1 MILHYFNMNCDLS
14 LSDYL
19 TETSIR
25 SNLRSQTCDKM
36 PGAANANPWSF
47 SELLGQRSILG
58 VVVLITWLVLFH
70 LLVNV
75 WLLCIFTSLL
85 VVLGGW
91 LGSRVALDANSLLHL
106 EHFLPLR
113 QSPEVHTTSESEQ
126 RLDWEIRS
134 AVDKALRDFVSSW
147 YCGSVSKRGDAFE
160 REVRD
165 AMLEAA
171 AELKRRAKQVDRRAL
186 AQRVL
191 ELCGCHLQSFSQAKE
206 LRSTLQEEPD
216 LMLSNSQKLWRLYTR
231 VSLPH
236 PALTGPANQL
246 CYSRAL
252 VDLLMHVLIPKSH
265 LETRTGRYM
274 VGELIT
280 CNVLLPLVARISNP
294 DWLNQT
300 VVDVFTQSTNKE
312 PPSPQQTPPG
322 DEDEDESIS
331 SFCDCDSPVTLDCS
345 ETSSM
350 ETAWSVSTAFLH
362 DSSETSFQSQWS
374 SDENVQGRRSSS
386 VLFPERMI
394 QSTAELLRS
403 PYRTSRLYRHSD
415 YDLDSPS
422 SDERKISSESLRRT
436 DSDDENFC
444 DCIPPSDFCG
454 LVCLEED
461 TLGLLGKCFL
471 RQNVSISEPAS
482 LESAAEECPVQPLTF
497 TSNSLPRS
505 LGLDSLVFENLGN
518 LEGPVNIQN
527 LQITGTITAKEQRSN
542 STHPYTLYTIKYET
556 AIDSENSTSDQP
568 AVYHTVN
575 RRYSEFLNLQ
585 TRLEERTDLKK
596 VIKNV
601 KGPKKL
607 FPDLPF
613 SNLDTD
619 KVEARRNQLESFLR
633 KLCTIPEAANSE
645 EVQEFL
651 ALNTDATAAFQKKP
665 SSSRIDKMVENI
677 VDTLKTAFP
686 RSEPQSPTDE
696 GDPQR
701 KPRLR
706 FSSKI
711 APTLNVPSLQPNVTY
726 SFSERC
732 SVLRGF
738 SLSDLESFVEEQEK
752 QVDGDVRS
760 HYAGR
765 GHIREHRLVEKRGK
779 GADTALADIALN
791 ILCLLMKDQWSWLC
805 TENIQKTIRLLFGT
819 FIERWLDIGIAHLAS
834 APCWVIYL
842 RVLQDAVWPGGELP
856 VVPRPEK
863 SPEQREKTRLQ
874 CLHCLMQLFPELIT
888 DMLGSEKC
896 RLVWE
901 HVLESLQDP
910 SINRHLVYCIFDLLL
925 EFLVPEFSEETFQRS
940 LLQSL
945 PGDVD
950 RTPSSA

>member
-1 MILHYFNMNCDLS
+1 ML
-14 LSDYL
+14 
-19 TETSIR
+19 
-25 SNLRSQTCDKM
+25 
-36 PGAANANPWSF
+36 GAVNPNPWSF
-47 SELLGQRSILG
+47 FELLGQRSILG
-58 VVVLITWLVLFH
+58 VVVLIAWLVLFH

-126 RLDWEIRS
+126 RLDWEIKS

-147 YCGSVSKRGDAFE
+147 YCSSVSKGGDEFE
-160 REVRD
+160 WEVRD

-171 AELKRRAKQVDRRAL
+171 AKLKSRAKQVDWRAL

-206 LRSTLQEEPD
+206 LQRTLQEESD
-216 LMLSNSQKLWRLYTR
+216 QTFSSSQKLWRLYSR
-231 VSLPH
+231 VDLPH
-236 PALTGPANQL
+236 PALTDPANQL
-246 CYSRAL
+246 CYTRAL

-280 CNVLLPLVARISNP
+280 CNVVLPLVARISNP

-300 VVDVFTQSTNKE
+300 IVDVFTQSTDKE
-312 PPSPQQTPPG
+312 APTPQHTSP
-322 DEDEDESIS
+322 EDEEESVG
-331 SFCDCDSPVTLDCS
+331 SFWDCDSPITFNCP

-350 ETAWSVSTAFLH
+350 QTAWSESTAPLH

-386 VLFPERMI
+386 ILFPERMT

-403 PYRTSRLYRHSD
+403 PYRTSRLYRHTD

-422 SDERKISSESLRRT
+422 SDERKISSESLKRT

-444 DCIPPSDFCG
+444 DCMSPSDFCG

-461 TLGLLGKCFL
+461 TLGLLGKCF
-471 RQNVSISEPAS
+471 RQNVNISEPPS
-482 LESAAEECPVQPLTF
+482 PKSTVEECPVQPLTC
-497 TSNSLPRS
+497 TSNSIPRS
-505 LGLDSLVFENLGN
+505 LGLDSLVFDNLGN
-518 LEGPVNIQN
+518 LEGLVTIQN
-527 LQITGTITAKEQRSN
+527 LQITGTSTAKEQRSN
-542 STHPYTLYTIKYET
+542 STYPYTLYTIKYET
-556 AIDSENSTSDQP
+556 AGDSESSKSDQP
-568 AVYHTVN
+568 VVYHMVN
-575 RRYSEFLNLQ
+575 RRYSEFLSLQ
-585 TRLEERTDLKK
+585 TRLEERPDLRK

-601 KGPKKL
+601 KGPRKL

-619 KVEARRNQLESFLR
+619 KVEARKSQLESFLR

-645 EVQEFL
+645 EVHEFL

-711 APTLNVPSLQPNVTY
+711 APTLNVPSLQPKVTY

-732 SVLRGF
+732 SVN
-738 SLSDLESFVEEQEK
+738 
-752 QVDGDVRS
+752 
-760 HYAGR
+760 
-765 GHIREHRLVEKRGK
+765 
-779 GADTALADIALN
+779 TALADIALN
-791 ILCLLMKDQWSWLC
+791 ILCLLMKNQWSWLC

-819 FIERWLDIGIAHLAS
+819 FIERWLDIGIAHLTS

-856 VVPRPEK
+856 AVPRPER
-863 SPEQREKTRLQ
+863 SPDQREKTRLQ
-874 CLHCLMQLFPELIT
+874 CLHCLMRLFPELIT
-888 DMLGSEKC
+888 DILGSEKC

-925 EFLVPEFSEETFQRS
+925 EFLVQEFSEETFQRS

-945 PGDVD
+945 PGDVE

>member
-1 MILHYFNMNCDLS
+1 
-14 LSDYL
+14 
-19 TETSIR
+19 
-25 SNLRSQTCDKM
+25 M
-36 PGAANANPWSF
+36 PGAANPNLWSF

-58 VVVLITWLVLFH
+58 VVFLIAWLVLFH

-106 EHFLPLR
+106 EHFLPLH

-126 RLDWEIRS
+126 RLDWEIQS
-134 AVDKALRDFVSSW
+134 AVGKAVRDFVSSW
-147 YCGSVSKRGDAFE
+147 YCSSVSKGGDEFE
-160 REVRD
+160 WEVRD

-206 LRSTLQEEPD
+206 LQCTLQEESNQTF
-216 LMLSNSQKLWRLYTR
+216 SNSQKLRRLYIR
-231 VSLPH
+231 ADFPH

-246 CYSRAL
+246 CYTRAL

-280 CNVLLPLVARISNP
+280 CNVVLPLVARISNP

-300 VVDVFTQSTNKE
+300 IVDVFTQSTDKE
-312 PPSPQQTPPG
+312 APSPQQTPP
-322 DEDEDESIS
+322 EDEEESVG
-331 SFCDCDSPVTLDCS
+331 SFWDCDSPITFNCP

-350 ETAWSVSTAFLH
+350 QTAWSESTATLH

-374 SDENVQGRRSSS
+374 SDENVQGTRISSI
-386 VLFPERMI
+386 LFPEKMT

-403 PYRTSRLYRHSD
+403 PYRTSRLYKHTD

-422 SDERKISSESLRRT
+422 SDERKISSESLKRT

-444 DCIPPSDFCG
+444 DCMSPSDFCG

-461 TLGLLGKCFL
+461 TLGLLGKCF
-471 RQNVSISEPAS
+471 RQNVIISEPPS
-482 LESAAEECPVQPLTF
+482 PESTVEECPVQPLTY
-497 TSNSLPRS
+497 TSNSIPRS
-505 LGLDSLVFENLGN
+505 LGLDSLVFDNLGN

-527 LQITGTITAKEQRSN
+527 LQITGTSTAKEQRSN
-542 STHPYTLYTIKYET
+542 STHPYTLYTIKYKT
-556 AIDSENSTSDQP
+556 AGDSESSKSDQP
-568 AVYHTVN
+568 VVYHMVN

-585 TRLEERTDLKK
+585 TRLEERPDLRKM
-596 VIKNV
+596 IKNV
-601 KGPKKL
+601 KGPKKV

-619 KVEARRNQLESFLR
+619 KVEARRSQLESFLR

-645 EVQEFL
+645 EVHEFL

-696 GDPQR
+696 GDLQR

-711 APTLNVPSLQPNVTY
+711 APTLNVPSLQPKVMY
-726 SFSERC
+726 SFIERC
-732 SVLRGF
+732 SV
-738 SLSDLESFVEEQEK
+738 SLSYHLLCVCD
-752 QVDGDVRS
+752 
-760 HYAGR
+760 
-765 GHIREHRLVEKRGK
+765 

-819 FIERWLDIGIAHLAS
+819 FIERWLDVGIAHLTS

-842 RVLQDAVWPGGELP
+842 RVLQDAVWPGGVLP
-856 VVPRPEK
+856 AVPRPER

-888 DMLGSEKC
+888 DMLGSGKC

-901 HVLESLQDP
+901 HVLKSLQDP
-910 SINRHLVYCIFDLLL
+910 SINRHLVYGIFDLLL

-945 PGDVD
+945 PGDVEK
-950 RTPSSA
+950 TPSST